1 MSTQRTF
8 KKGELIFKDGEKVQS
23 IMFIQKG
30 GVNQCLVRGKKNV
43 DLFQLGA
50 NQVLGETALLGTPQ
64 HATSA
69 IATTETT
76 VVELP
81 IDTVKQQYEGAPP
94 LMKMLIKSLLE
105 RLKLAINDVKSSKV
119 SSDSSPCPEEFV
131 PQIYGAMFFAAN
143 HKGEKQKDGSVEVE
157 WNMLKNYC
165 QRIFGQSPKRLEQA
179 VAILVKLKL
188 ATFQMGKLP
197 EDPDGPEV
205 LTGVTFSNLAIV
217 EGFYEFYQYYYYKP
231 GKNELIKYDEFTAQ
245 MLEAFVVHGEKATPD
260 RFGVV
265 SIDFAAVAED
275 IKERLG
281 IGLNN
286 DHFSRLEQK
295 GVLCK
300 RRTVDNQPR
309 CEFEIKEY
317 QNIHFSW
324 KIIREI
330 DKWNEKGFVDI
341 NEKEVPKAKKG
352 GPSCPQCA
360 AEVAP
365 AAKFCQEC
373 GCKLQAA
380 A

>member
-8 KKGELIFKDGEKVQS
+8 KKGEMIFKDGDKVQS

-64 HATSA
+64 HSTSA

-105 RLKLAINDVKSSKV
+105 RLKLAVNDVKSTKV
-119 SSDSSPCPEEFV
+119 ASDSSPCPEEFV

-143 HKGEKQKDGSVEVE
+143 HKGEKEKDGSIKVE

-179 VAILVKLKL
+179 IAVLVKLKL
-188 ATFQMGKLP
+188 ATFEMGKLP

-205 LTGVTFSNLAIV
+205 LVGVTFLNLPVV
-217 EGFYEFYQYYYYKP
+217 EGFYEFYQYYYYRP

-245 MLEAFVVHGEKATPD
+245 MLEAFVIHGEKATPD

-265 SIDFAAVAED
+265 SIDFATVAED

-281 IGLNN
+281 INLNN

-341 NEKEVPKAKKG
+341 NEKEAPKAKKG

-360 AEVAP
+360 AEVA
-365 AAKFCQEC
+365 ATAKFCQEC
-373 GCKLQAA
+373 GSKIQAA